1 MIFSRVQRLLR
12 CRASVSDRMDDSLV
26 WFDGRSVPVRA
37 AMVSIASETALR
49 GANVFEGIRA
59 YSCTENGL
67 GFLALRQH
75 LRRLMTSARLL
86 GIDHPYTVDGFVTA
100 IGSLLA
106 AQAAARTWPDLYV
119 RPSICVVQGRLP
131 TEPEYR
137 VVDYVAVVDQP
148 RTDLYRPATAIVSRW
163 RRPADGPLP
172 PQVKAGGAYLAFR
185 LPVLERARAGVD
197 AVILLNDK
205 GMVAEAEGAAVCI
218 IRDGILS
225 SPPAREGGLRS
236 LTRSIVFD
244 LARDAGIDVRAEPIR
259 HSEIYEADG
268 VFLAG
273 TMCELMPLVVV
284 DGVALDT
291 IDSPLY
297 RRIADGFDRLRREG
311 GPTAGWALEF
321 IATEFGGGDHE
332 A

>member
-1 MIFSRVQRLLR
+1 
-12 CRASVSDRMDDSLV
+12 
-26 WFDGRSVPVRA
+26 
-37 AMVSIASETALR
+37 
-49 GANVFEGIRA
+49 
-59 YSCTENGL
+59 
-67 GFLALRQH
+67 
-75 LRRLMTSARLL
+75 MTSAMLL

-106 AQAAARTWPDLYV
+106 AQGAAETWHDLYV
-119 RPSICVVQGRLP
+119 RPSICVVHGRLP
-131 TEPEYR
+131 TEPDYR
-137 VVDYVAVVDQP
+137 VVDYVAVIDQP
-148 RTDLYRPATAIVSRW
+148 RTDLYKPATAIVSRW

-172 PQVKAGGAYLAFR
+172 AQIKAGGAYLAFR
-185 LPVLERARAGVD
+185 LPLLERARAGVD
-197 AVILLNDK
+197 AVVLLNEN

-218 IRDGILS
+218 IRDGTLS

-236 LTRSIVFD
+236 LTRKIVFD
-244 LARDAGIDVRAEPIR
+244 LARDAGIDVRTEPIR

-268 VFLAG
+268 IFLAG

-297 RRIADGFDRLRREG
+297 RRIADGFDRLRSEG

-321 IATEFGGGDHE
+321 IGREVRGGNYE